1 MDEYVTK
8 PLRRGDLLASIAKV
22 LTTKIPGT
30 NIPLLAGAV
39 AGLPAI
45 SPITGTP
52 VSAGLSS
59 AASIGLS
66 QSPVPRITEIDD
78 P

>member
-1 MDEYVTK
+1 MTK

-22 LTTKIPGT
+22 LTPKIPGT
-30 NIPLLAGAV
+30 NIPIIGGAV
-39 AGLPAI
+39 AGLPII
-45 SPITGTP
+45 SPVTGIP

-66 QSPVPRITEIDD
+66 ESPVARFTEIHD

>member
-22 LTTKIPGT
+22 LTPKIPGT
-30 NIPLLAGAV
+30 NIPIIGGAL
-39 AGLPAI
+39 AGLPVV
-45 SPITGTP
+45 SPVTGIP
-52 VSAGLSS
+52 VSAGLST

-66 QSPVPRITEIDD
+66 ESPVAHITEING